1 MRRRSPHGSFE
12 GGCDGTMVSIEH
24 AVELHA
30 LTLRLGEGALVTDRS
45 MPTGLPES
53 AKESGIRREY
63 GNKLVSKKIPNE
75 PLSTAVF
82 DTLTYLLDKR

>member
-24 AVELHA
+24 VVELHA

-45 MPTGLPES
+45 MPTGCQSLRKRAEFAVNTVTS
-53 AKESGIRREY
+53 
-63 GNKLVSKKIPNE
+63 
-75 PLSTAVF
+75 LSV
-82 DTLTYLLDKR
+82 KRSPTSL

>member
-1 MRRRSPHGSFE
+1 MPSPCNSA
-12 GGCDGTMVSIEH
+12 DVMK
-24 AVELHA
+24 AVP
-30 LTLRLGEGALVTDRS
+30 VTGRS
-45 MPTGLPES
+45 MATGLPES

-63 GNKLVSKKIPNE
+63 GNKLVGKKIPNE

>member
-1 MRRRSPHGSFE
+1 
-12 GGCDGTMVSIEH
+12 MVSIEH

-30 LTLRLGEGALVTDRS
+30 LTLRQGEGALVTDRS